1 MSALTPQPAEK
12 GALQQFDIQAIG
24 LGAPM
29 LARDR
34 DAGGMDDMG
43 MDDMGL
49 DAARPQPAGQ
59 PEAIPTGLKSLP
71 RRRPGATAM
80 RFTVRPALV
89 ASSRQRCSSRNSSS
103 ASGASFFS
111 G

>member
-12 GALQQFDIQAIG
+12 GALQQVDIQAIG

-34 DAGGMDDMG
+34 DAGG